1 MLLLYSWIIIIIKKL
16 ILVKNDC
23 LKKSKMCGLP
33 WWYFSLD
40 GLEVHAAVLGT
51 DLLVFNADQSR
62 ATWED
67 MRHIPFPS
75 SEHTDQAG

>member
-1 MLLLYSWIIIIIKKL
+1 
-16 ILVKNDC
+16 
-23 LKKSKMCGLP
+23 MCGLP